1 MVLLIFHQ
9 ELVKQN
15 LQIFHQIILIK
26 MAKKI
31 SKELTESSNKIHEI
45 GNKLLSMD
53 GHEGYKV
60 AEI

>member
-31 SKELTESSNKIHEI
+31 SKELIESSHKIHEI